1 MTPRHIPTEAE
12 LTEEDKRIGAE
23 MAKDFWEREEKPG
36 EMARTHDILA
46 KMQQKRLDGCSPKEL
61 AEYFKKLNTQMK

>member
-36 EMARTHDILA
+36 EMARVRQISVLMH
-46 KMQQKRLDGCSPKEL
+46 QKRLEGCSRKEL
-61 AEYFKKLNTQMK
+61 DEYFEKLNTQMK